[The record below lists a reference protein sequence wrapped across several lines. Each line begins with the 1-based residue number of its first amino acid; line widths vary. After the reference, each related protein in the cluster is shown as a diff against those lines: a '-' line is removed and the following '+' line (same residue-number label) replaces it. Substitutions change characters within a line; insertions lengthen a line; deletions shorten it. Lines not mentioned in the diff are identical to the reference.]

1 MSLLR
6 QSTLQKLLMQINTTQ
21 ANSEFAEKNAGC
33 SFLFSCLLFL
43 HAQLLVITLEA
54 EQAWLET
61 R

>member
-54 EQAWLET
+54 EQAW
-61 R
+61 